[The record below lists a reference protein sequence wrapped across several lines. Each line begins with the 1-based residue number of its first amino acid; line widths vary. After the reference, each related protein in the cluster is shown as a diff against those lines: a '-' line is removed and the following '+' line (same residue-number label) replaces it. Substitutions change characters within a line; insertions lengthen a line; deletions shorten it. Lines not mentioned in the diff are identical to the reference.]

1 MTQAVVKAFE
11 GPVFIRLSGDEYD
24 SNGNSVEDIQKIGSL
39 CLNLGVCLLNISS
52 GGFANIPNIGP
63 LYQVHLADQMK
74 KATKGLVATA
84 GLITETEQI
93 ANIIDS
99 NQSDIVLL
107 GRKFLQDPY
116 FLLQWRYKLG
126 LLEEKD
132 VFIYMYRGL
141 RSLK

>member
-1 MTQAVVKAFE
+1 
-11 GPVFIRLSGDEYD
+11 
-24 SNGNSVEDIQKIGSL
+24 
-39 CLNLGVCLLNISS
+39 
-52 GGFANIPNIGP
+52 
-63 LYQVHLADQMK
+63 MK

-99 NQSDIVLL
+99 NQSDVVLL